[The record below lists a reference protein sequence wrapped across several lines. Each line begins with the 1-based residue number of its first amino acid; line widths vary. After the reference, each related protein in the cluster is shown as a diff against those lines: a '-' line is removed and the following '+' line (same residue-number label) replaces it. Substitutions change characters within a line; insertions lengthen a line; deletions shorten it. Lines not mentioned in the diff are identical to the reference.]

1 MPDVLQAKLLD
12 GKTARFLRDYGE
24 YKFVVEVDGQELAI
38 LRAVWH
44 SLPFD
49 GDIIAPTAADD
60 VDRPE
65 DQSH

>member
-1 MPDVLQAKLLD
+1 MMSEVLRAKLLD
-12 GKTARFLRDYGE
+12 GKPARFLRDYGE

-49 GDIIAPTAADD
+49 GNVITPPAPADD
-60 VDRPE
+60 AD
-65 DQSH
+65 ST